1 MSGQASRQVCSAWW
15 MNDDREGTWG
25 PLVLISPTRE
35 PNRER
40 RPLAGG
46 SSFCYRWVEPSC
58 GVPREMAPPHVE
70 ERNYS
75 GNFH

>member
-1 MSGQASRQVCSAWW
+1 MELLYLAEGGVDVDVAGDLHCVAGVDRLHDLCSAWW
-15 MNDDREGTWG
+15 MKDDREGTWG

-46 SSFCYRWVEPSC
+46 SSFCLQE
-58 GVPREMAPPHVE
+58 GGA
-70 ERNYS
+70 
-75 GNFH
+75 